1 MVASVIRK
9 PTERNYFPN
18 SEDIA
23 RPSASDFNSNNEG
36 VHCQIASQVLN
47 SPLIVGSNFQ
57 VVGAQN
63 CGGSRLIPLPHDL
76 ESSFIDEGAH
86 AQNVTPTALSPLIG
100 EIVQLVRM
108 RRRWL
113 RAKNS
118 LILQSKAICRMWTSG
133 DKHQADALYKSAV
146 KDTDGVDMSVTVAL
160 MPFLAAIERFESEL
174 KPIERRLEKIACELP
189 VYQWASTV
197 RGFGKL
203 NLAMLVGEAGDIG
216 SYRNPS
222 CLWKR
227 FGLGVFDGK
236 RQRRTTDKEL
246 AIAMGYSPERRST
259 AYLLGDCLVKGNKT
273 GAYRSLYLE
282 RKELEATRVATKK
295 HAHDRA
301 ARYMIKRVLVDLW
314 VAWRAVEVCKPCA

>member
-1 MVASVIRK
+1 MVASIIQK
-9 PTERNYFPN
+9 PKERIVAAFTNER
-18 SEDIA
+18 S
-23 RPSASDFNSNNEG
+23 RPSASDINSGNEG
-36 VHCQIASQVLN
+36 AHYIHASPGWF
-47 SPLIVGSNFQ
+47 SPLVAGSHFQ
-57 VVGAQN
+57 VVGALLE
-63 CGGSRLIPLPHDL
+63 CESRSQTSPHDL
-76 ESSFIDEGAH
+76 ESSFTDEGAH
-86 AQNVTPTALSPLIG
+86 PRGVTHDSVSPLIG

-113 RAKNS
+113 RARNS
-118 LILQSKAICRMWTSG
+118 LILQSKSICRMWTNG
-133 DKHQADALYKSAV
+133 DKDQADALYKSAV
-146 KDTDGVDMSVTVAL
+146 DESDGIDMSITVAL

-174 KPIERRLEKIACELP
+174 KPIERRLEKLACELP
-189 VYQWASTV
+189 VYSWVSAV

-273 GAYRSLYLE
+273 GSYRALYLE
-282 RKELEATRVATKK
+282 RKELEATRVDTKK

-301 ARYMIKRVLVDLW
+301 ARYMTKRVLVDLW
-314 VAWRAVEVCKPCA
+314 VAWRAANIITA